1 MMGQFGS
8 SFNTDNIDQASRDF
22 KKGFLKAL
30 KAVQIVYPLAR
41 LKVEDNGL
49 VLLPSPPHV
58 APVRKKK
65 GSRSGDSDAGQN
77 SLFWISRPRNF
88 GWH

>member
-1 MMGQFGS
+1 MGQFGS

-49 VLLPSPPHV
+49 VLLPSPPHITP
-58 APVRKKK
+58 APK
-65 GSRSGDSDAGQN
+65 SRAKSVKRRSDDDAQD
-77 SLFWISRPRNF
+77 SLF
-88 GWH
+88 